1 MSRFS
6 VPIVF
11 GTPTFLFGAYF
22 EWQIPFTLSINDSF
36 AFCLAS
42 ECCYELKTTLM
53 KLHPMMIQIV
63 SLRNLWPFCCRI
75 WKWTFQ
81 LRNLINLSS
90 FDICRLSCFWRLR
103 DSKREL
109 EVQSFT
115 PKPDFK
121 SLREN
126 SLKFQTRKLQ
136 KALYVNSISTYE
148 RQIIK
153 IFKVGTC
160 SKSNFLATSS
170 LCNTNQMFEHRK
182 TALLELNWKTLRVIR
197 EDDE

>member
-1 MSRFS
+1 MLSFLSFS
-6 VPIVF
+6 LHFKRSQRQIHIEIF
-11 GTPTFLFGAYF
+11 CSDCFRHSNFLFLGAYF

-36 AFCLAS
+36 AFCLVS

-81 LRNLINLSS
+81 LRSLINLGS
-90 FDICRLSCFWRLR
+90 FDVCRLSRFWRLR

-136 KALYVNSISTYE
+136 KALYVNSIST
-148 RQIIK
+148 
-153 IFKVGTC
+153 
-160 SKSNFLATSS
+160 
-170 LCNTNQMFEHRK
+170 
-182 TALLELNWKTLRVIR
+182 
-197 EDDE
+197 